1 MTPKQRAAYLAAQAR
16 YNSSPKGRARYRRY
30 EAAHPE
36 RAARWHPIM
45 HVKARDKR

>member
-1 MTPKQRAAYLAAQAR
+1 MTPEQRQRRLAAYAR
-16 YNSSPKGRARYRRY
+16 YNASEKGRARQRRY

-45 HVKARDKR
+45 AIKARDKR

>member
-1 MTPKQRAAYLAAQAR
+1 MTARRRALYLARQAR
-16 YNSSPKGRARYRRY
+16 YNVSTKGRARYQRY

-45 HVKARDKR
+45 HIKARDKR